1 MEYCMQFKSVAIN
14 GALLGSFVI
23 SISSYAASWTL
34 TPNSDVGFYID
45 SLGMNIVKGQFK
57 RVQSSLNFDTST
69 PQKASTEFVMDVNSL
84 SINKSSLKNMIMGE
98 DLFYAAK
105 YPSASF
111 KSTAFKPLANNKYLI
126 SGNLTLR
133 NVTKPV
139 TFNATIKP
147 NVNNSKLLDFSSTTV
162 IKRSDFGMKKAV
174 GGVGEKVNIQVSG
187 QWKAQ

>member
-1 MEYCMQFKSVAIN
+1 MQFKSVAIN

-34 TPNSDVGFYID
+34 TPNSDVGFHID

>member
-1 MEYCMQFKSVAIN
+1 
-14 GALLGSFVI
+14 
-23 SISSYAASWTL
+23 
-34 TPNSDVGFYID
+34 
-45 SLGMNIVKGQFK
+45 
-57 RVQSSLNFDTST
+57 
-69 PQKASTEFVMDVNSL
+69 
-84 SINKSSLKNMIMGE
+84 MIMGE